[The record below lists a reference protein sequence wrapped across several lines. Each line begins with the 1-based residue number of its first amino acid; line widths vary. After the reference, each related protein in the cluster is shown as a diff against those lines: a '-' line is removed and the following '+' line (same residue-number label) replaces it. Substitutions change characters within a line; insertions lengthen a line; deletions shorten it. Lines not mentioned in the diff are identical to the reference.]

1 MAIREIK
8 DTFFYKI
15 DGQTVGYSLL
25 QKSGLSLGQFYITIS
40 DRYNFNAGRDV
51 DIYKVISSRQA
62 DVYKANKY
70 NYQSV
75 ATSSPPAPKNDSLYQ
90 SITIDGRAIGR
101 VICNNQVVW
110 QKARVMLLDLSSA
123 RGLQVSYNANTIT
136 IIFDTVPNSKQIE
149 EFFAASNKDLLLT
162 IDNQSYDVVSAEYVK
177 FASLVKFTVTQSSS
191 YKTTTATNV
200 TVAVK
205 TDDTAQSQVLLFDGR
220 PTKEFTNI
228 GLYKTYIFERQG
240 YPPVTKEATDHD
252 FGILEIGDGYLAYNK
267 TTSGLYIRSSG
278 TAFDVKIYGKN

>member
-1 MAIREIK
+1 MAIQEIK
-8 DTFFYKI
+8 DTAFYKL
-15 DGQTVGYSLL
+15 DGRTIGYSLL
-25 QKSGLSLGQFYITIS
+25 PKSSLSLGQFYITIS
-40 DRYNFNAGRDV
+40 DRYNFDIGRDV
-51 DIYKVISSRQA
+51 DIYKIISSTQA

-75 ATSSPPAPKNDSLYQ
+75 AASSPPAPKNDSLYQ
-90 SITIDGRAIGR
+90 SITIDGRSIGR
-101 VICNNQVVW
+101 IVCDNRVIW

-123 RGLQVSYNANTIT
+123 RGWQVSYNANTIT

-240 YPPVTKEATDHD
+240 YPTVTKEATDHD